1 MNLEG
6 VCQPLLA
13 RENKKEILKLSPGQF
28 NTVVLQGP
36 MQIQKLTGAQRKWH
50 EATQIHKI

>member
-50 EATQIHKI
+50 